1 MAIHGNRQHFVHLL
15 LDVAGNTLAF
25 IADDEGQLASCIPLM
40 GRRPLHIR
48 VPKIQKP
55 ASLSLSRVW
64 LRLVTRAMGICSM
77 APVEVLATTG
87 VTPTARCLGMM
98 TPATLVASAVLKIE
112 LQIVRVSQPVQNQ

>member
-48 VPKIQKP
+48 TENPETSFLELVQ
-55 ASLSLSRVW
+55 SLAEIGHTSNGNMLNG
-64 LRLVTRAMGICSM
+64 TR
-77 APVEVLATTG
+77 
-87 VTPTARCLGMM
+87 
-98 TPATLVASAVLKIE
+98 
-112 LQIVRVSQPVQNQ
+112 